1 MGNSPTN
8 ASDPSGLR
16 GDPLDIFAND
26 PPVWQLIGEANETE
40 RNALRDFLD
49 QGIPPREVAGRILDG
64 NRVVSGGHY
73 TPAQSVVHQR
83 TAIELAAGV
92 LEAQVMVVQASSDAA
107 SFFDPTPFSDGV
119 SATCDVILGNYQGAA
134 TGIGIA
140 AIPFVGKGLK
150 NARRLAK
157 IGHAAETVADA
168 ATAVGKVGANAGDAA
183 GRLAKDCPA
192 PDKVLTYNFTIQ
204 HSSRKEAL
212 EAAAHAHGGKPR
224 PTPSKSDVVKR
235 RAYEEQQQYKSP
247 ETHPDSEHPVIH
259 FHDSN
264 KTLMK
269 ERQGINRHHAFP
281 E

>member
-1 MGNSPTN
+1 VGNSPTN

-16 GDPLDIFAND
+16 GDPLDIFTND

-92 LEAQVMVVQASSDAA
+92 LEAEVRVVQASADAA
-107 SFFDPTPFSDGV
+107 SFFDPSLFSDGV
-119 SATCDVILGNYQGAA
+119 SATCDMILGNYQGAA

-157 IGHAAETVADA
+157 IGHAAENVADA
-168 ATAVGKVGANAGDAA
+168 ATAVGKVGANAGDAE
-183 GRLAKDCPA
+183 GRFAKDCPA
-192 PDKVLTYNFTIQ
+192 PNKTSAQL
-204 HSSRKEAL
+204 RAEW
-212 EAAAHAHGGKPR
+212 EAA
-224 PTPSKSDVVKR
+224 
-235 RAYEEQQQYKSP
+235 
-247 ETHPDSEHPVIH
+247 
-259 FHDSN
+259 SN
-264 KTLMK
+264 KPWPKDPVTGGNQDVSHIKPKADGGSNTLDNIEPMPHGDHMQMHIENGDFK
-269 ERQGINRHHAFP
+269 RWGAKRGKQP
-281 E
+281 